1 MFVKNIVHI
10 NIVRFKHAYSFFAQY
25 MFFHGTY
32 HDIII
37 CSGLQE
43 DSICDAFVTCFPVF
57 ASACRTDVCV
67 TILDNIVPN
76 TNFALGPWLI
86 TDVEFLHQPI
96 S

>member
-1 MFVKNIVHI
+1 MPTPFLHNIC
-10 NIVRFKHAYSFFAQY
+10 
-25 MFFHGTY
+25 FFHGTY

-37 CSGLQE
+37 CIGLQE
-43 DSICDAFVTCFPVF
+43 DGIGDAFVTCFPVF

-67 TILDNIVPN
+67 TFLDNIVPN
-76 TNFALGPWLI
+76 TNFALGPWQT